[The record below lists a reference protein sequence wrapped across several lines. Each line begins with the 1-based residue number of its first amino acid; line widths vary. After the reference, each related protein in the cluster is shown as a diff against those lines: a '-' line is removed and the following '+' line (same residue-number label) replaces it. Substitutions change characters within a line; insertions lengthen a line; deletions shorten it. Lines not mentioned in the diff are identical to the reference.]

1 MTRDSQTPDPSR
13 ILAHASEYDISI
25 GPDGSVKATNENKYY
40 TKYGIQHG
48 GQSALITKL
57 LMAKAV
63 AAVGSFFLIF
73 VLSTCMHTD
82 YHISGSAL
90 LVFLGAIVAYDIVV
104 GFRYLQPRRMWRII
118 LATLAWSIGGLGCIF
133 GLFYTLL
140 HV

>member
-1 MTRDSQTPDPSR
+1 MSQNPQPT
-13 ILAHASEYDISI
+13 ASDVLSNASQYDISM
-25 GPDGSVKATNENKYY
+25 GPGGSVKITNESKYY

-48 GQSALITKL
+48 GQSALIAKF

-63 AAVGSFFLIF
+63 AAVGSVFLVF

-82 YHISGSAL
+82 YHISGSVL
-90 LVFLGAIVAYDIVV
+90 LAFLGAIVAYDIVI

-133 GLFYTLL
+133 GLFYLLL